1 MKKIF
6 FIIFILT
13 SITVISSCYYDN
25 FEEINPGAGLTC
37 DTTISVTFAGT
48 IKPIMESRCGAND
61 GACHNAGGTGFYNLG
76 TIEGVNSAITDGVY
90 IESIKHIGIA
100 RPMPKNSPTKIDPC
114 DIALIDKWLSTGKN
128 P

>member
-37 DTTISVTFAGT
+37 DTTISVTFAT
-48 IKPIMESRCGAND
+48 NIKPIMESNCGTNN
-61 GACHNAGGTGFYNLG
+61 GACHNASGAGFYQLDNIAG
-76 TIEGVNSAITDGVY
+76 IDAAIADGKF
-90 IESIKHIGIA
+90 IESIKHIGSVS
-100 RPMPKNSPTKIDPC
+100 RMPKNSSKMDDC
-114 DIALIDKWLSTGKN
+114 NIALIDKWLSTGKN